1 MHFLRQ
7 AGHNFTFLLIC
18 LKTHIALCYK
28 YGKNLKITWFF
39 IKKHM
44 LLRTLEKSLKIS
56 VVKLV
61 KLKIDSDTEYKS
73 GVKKKIKEE

>member
-1 MHFLRQ
+1 
-7 AGHNFTFLLIC
+7 
-18 LKTHIALCYK
+18 
-28 YGKNLKITWFF
+28 
-39 IKKHM
+39 M

-61 KLKIDSDTEYKS
+61 KLKIDLDTEYKS

>member
-1 MHFLRQ
+1 
-7 AGHNFTFLLIC
+7 
-18 LKTHIALCYK
+18 
-28 YGKNLKITWFF
+28 
-39 IKKHM
+39 M
-44 LLRTLEKSLKIS
+44 LLRTLEKSLKII

>member
-1 MHFLRQ
+1 
-7 AGHNFTFLLIC
+7 
-18 LKTHIALCYK
+18 
-28 YGKNLKITWFF
+28 
-39 IKKHM
+39 M

-61 KLKIDSDTEYKS
+61 KLKIDLYTEYKS

>member
-1 MHFLRQ
+1 MFYFLI
-7 AGHNFTFLLIC
+7 GIISFFFIFFFNHS
-18 LKTHIALCYK
+18 
-28 YGKNLKITWFF
+28 LKIESY
-39 IKKHM
+39 ILM

>member
-1 MHFLRQ
+1 MILFLVI
-7 AGHNFTFLLIC
+7 F
-18 LKTHIALCYK
+18 
-28 YGKNLKITWFF
+28 
-39 IKKHM
+39 
-44 LLRTLEKSLKIS
+44 EKSLKIS

>member
-1 MHFLRQ
+1 M
-7 AGHNFTFLLIC
+7 
-18 LKTHIALCYK
+18 
-28 YGKNLKITWFF
+28 KITWFF

-61 KLKIDSDTEYKS
+61 KLKIDSDTEYNQEL
-73 GVKKKIKEE
+73 KKD

>member
-1 MHFLRQ
+1 
-7 AGHNFTFLLIC
+7 
-18 LKTHIALCYK
+18 
-28 YGKNLKITWFF
+28 
-39 IKKHM
+39 M

-73 GVKKKIKEE
+73 GVKKKIKEELNSFLNLEVSF

>member
-1 MHFLRQ
+1 MFYFLI
-7 AGHNFTFLLIC
+7 GIIFFFFIFFFNHS
-18 LKTHIALCYK
+18 
-28 YGKNLKITWFF
+28 LKIESY
-39 IKKHM
+39 ILM

>member
-1 MHFLRQ
+1 
-7 AGHNFTFLLIC
+7 
-18 LKTHIALCYK
+18 
-28 YGKNLKITWFF
+28 
-39 IKKHM
+39 M

-56 VVKLV
+56 VVKFVKLV

>member
-1 MHFLRQ
+1 
-7 AGHNFTFLLIC
+7 
-18 LKTHIALCYK
+18 
-28 YGKNLKITWFF
+28 
-39 IKKHM
+39 M

-61 KLKIDSDTEYKS
+61 KLKIDSDNEYKS

>member
-7 AGHNFTFLLIC
+7 AGHNFTFPLIC

-61 KLKIDSDTEYKS
+61 KLKVAQTLNIIR
-73 GVKKKIKEE
+73 VKKKIKEE

>member
-1 MHFLRQ
+1 
-7 AGHNFTFLLIC
+7 
-18 LKTHIALCYK
+18 
-28 YGKNLKITWFF
+28 
-39 IKKHM
+39 M

-73 GVKKKIKEE
+73 GVKKRLRKNN

>member
-1 MHFLRQ
+1 
-7 AGHNFTFLLIC
+7 
-18 LKTHIALCYK
+18 
-28 YGKNLKITWFF
+28 
-39 IKKHM
+39 M

-61 KLKIDSDTEYKS
+61 KLKIDLDNEYKS

>member
-1 MHFLRQ
+1 
-7 AGHNFTFLLIC
+7 
-18 LKTHIALCYK
+18 
-28 YGKNLKITWFF
+28 
-39 IKKHM
+39 M

-61 KLKIDSDTEYKS
+61 KLKIDSGTEYKS